1 MKDIFKKKDFSD
13 PDFSKSI
20 KDVDKKTGIVTG
32 YFAAF
37 NNVDLGGDMIEPG
50 AFTKTIGERGPQGA
64 NRIQFLNQHD
74 TWQNLGK
81 PQVLKEDN
89 YGLYHESKIS
99 QTTLGKDAL
108 ILLEDNVLDS
118 FSIGYRVTTENIV
131 NDVNHL
137 KEIYLYEGSLVTFPM
152 NESAIVT
159 GLKGIDPEQLERKI
173 KQLEKFCR
181 DTAASDDTIELLLI
195 HIKQMQQVLVELA
208 TTTPP
213 PEEDT
218 EPGKKEDKTVET
230 LIREVNNMR
239 IISEITNF
247 SKSLKSN

>member
-1 MKDIFKKKDFSD
+1 MKNIFLKKDFSD
-13 PDFSKSI
+13 PDFTKSI

-37 NNVDLGGDMIEPG
+37 NNVDLGGDLIEPG
-50 AFTKTIGERGPQGA
+50 AFAKTIAERGPQAA

-81 PQVLKEDN
+81 PQVLKEDS

-108 ILLEDNVLDS
+108 ILLEDGVLDS
-118 FSIGYRVTTENIV
+118 FSIGYRVTTENTV
-131 NDVNHL
+131 NEVNHL

-152 NESAIVT
+152 NESAVVT
-159 GLKGIDPEQLERKI
+159 GVKSIDVDRMERKI

-181 DTAASDDTIELLLI
+181 ETTASDDTIELLLI
-195 HIKQMQQVLVELA
+195 QIKQMQQVINMA
-208 TTTPP
+208 ITTPP
-213 PEEDT
+213 SEKDT
-218 EPGKKEDKTVET
+218 EPGKDVDIKTIQST
-230 LIREVNNMR
+230 LLAESLNNY
-239 IISEITNF
+239 ILTI
-247 SKSLKSN
+247 